1 MTFSSLFTRSSHAMA
16 QCDLVWRERVVH
28 VSEKKI
34 FFKSFQNYKNNIEED
49 WKIISSIIG
58 KNSSELNVHEQL
70 EIDGVNK
77 KKA

>member
-1 MTFSSLFTRSSHAMA
+1 MLWLSVTWSGVRG
-16 QCDLVWRERVVH
+16 VVH

-58 KNSSELNVHEQL
+58 KNSSQLNVHEQL
-70 EIDGVNK
+70 EIDGVNTE
-77 KKA
+77 A